1 MEKNKIRFDENVE
14 VINFTRTLGACV
26 VPSEGTVAMSLGDE
40 VGRTMEKLGAA
51 QEKRD
56 EKNDLSDSYK
66 TPNQR
71 ACLLKQDMGQDV
83 YESQY
88 PDSRVELMA
97 VKKRR
102 RETAM
107 SEDDLRCLIETPSE
121 AIIQGLM
128 DEQEVREL
136 LMEDDDQ
143 SPEIESPAK
152 RRKPRTE
159 KPKSPDNRQ
168 EDSKSPSRSSPSPK
182 RDVVMDNVEET
193 CTKMEVNDT
202 VSERKAKKR
211 VRNVSNNIKS
221 KREREDIDEPKRVES
236 ATKLISNNL
245 FTLSILDPDSNE
257 DAPSEQKA
265 KRKIRRVA
273 SNRKPAL
280 PEAEKDEPMSS
291 PRKRS
296 SVKPDTEPMSPENAK
311 RKRKTDKSDD
321 ESLSSKQEAMKPEAE
336 TKKKRESEPAE
347 PSPKRK
353 RGEEKEPSSP
363 ATGEGEKKPRV
374 KRRKSAG
381 LEEGIRLG
389 SVPRAAKKKEDPSSS
404 DGPPKKS
411 AEEKRKGWI
420 TEKLRNIPTLFF
432 GGGEAK
438 DAIIETIDE
447 RDDS

>member
-40 VGRTMEKLGAA
+40 VGRTVEKLGAA

-56 EKNDLSDSYK
+56 EKNDLTDSYK

-71 ACLLKQDMGQDV
+71 ACLLKQDMGQDA

-88 PDSRVELMA
+88 PESRVELMA

-107 SEDDLRCLIETPSE
+107 SEDDLRCLIETPQE
-121 AIIQGLM
+121 AIAQGFM
-128 DEQEVREL
+128 DEQEVKEL

-159 KPKSPDNRQ
+159 EPENPKSPDSKQ
-168 EDSKSPSRSSPSPK
+168 EDSKSPSRRSPSPK

-193 CTKMEVNDT
+193 GTKMEVNDT

-211 VRNVSNNIKS
+211 VRKVSNNIKS
-221 KREREDIDEPKRVES
+221 KREREDIDEPERVES

-245 FTLSILDPDSNE
+245 FTLSILDPDNNE

-265 KRKIRRVA
+265 KRKIRRV
-273 SNRKPAL
+273 SNRKPSL
-280 PEAEKDEPMSS
+280 PEEEKDEPMS
-291 PRKRS
+291 PR
-296 SVKPDTEPMSPENAK
+296 
-311 RKRKTDKSDD
+311 
-321 ESLSSKQEAMKPEAE
+321 KQEAKKPKAE
-336 TKKKRESEPAE
+336 TKKKRESEAAE
-347 PSPKRK
+347 PSAKRK
-353 RGEEKEPSSP
+353 RSEEKEPSSP
-363 ATGEGEKKPRV
+363 TTGEGEEKKPRV
-374 KRRKSAG
+374 QRRKSAG

-389 SVPRAAKKKEDPSSS
+389 AIPRAGKKKEEPFSS
-404 DGPPKKS
+404 DGLPKKS

-420 TEKLRNIPTLFF
+420 TDTLRNIPTLFF

-438 DAIIETIDE
+438 DAIMETVDE
-447 RDDS
+447 EDDS